1 MAEEDTYFYEWD
13 ELGKEWLTSEASFDS
28 DYPSKP
34 HDPGNPLAP
43 FIIEDIFGLEIDPSS
58 RNLGSYLPG
67 YDVRDRDAYQMIQLS
82 LTAEL
87 VNNKVIECYADEKGV
102 VKFFE
107 IGVNNSNIKSDVLYE
122 INSGEIRAKCDKVL
136 VTGYDPP
143 PKRYIDP
150 NGPYN
155 LFEFS
160 DKNPDDKTKD
170 EKSKEYPRYYIFGE
184 ILGPER
190 CNYFREGIIE
200 YGKLDFDMEL
210 AILNEESPDAYKMSK
225 VPNYI
230 YKIEVP
236 FYQAGSTDINFRNT
250 TLRYIELN
258 EFGTLQ
264 TRTWNSKD
272 QYMPSMCSPEDEIDP
287 EAGIDLPESDDKKFL
302 RVSAVYIWGYLI
314 ENIKSGEY
322 VDYVSSLADFEV
334 DLDTML
340 SEPFKLNEG
349 KDYLVRK
356 KDSGGYK
363 IIFSCNV
370 SENYKKFFG
379 GPPTKPIYFRIGW
392 NNIFEDKNATRL
404 AAPKKPFNNITGYLR
419 DGKTPADSSETY
431 NVTLFPLNEG
441 QSAYALPF
449 VGDHNTP
456 KVIVVYEWDNPSIQI
471 TDLRNVVEIEE
482 LRKVKIEFYPI
493 IIKDKL
499 APQVLADSGGTKV
512 LDPTEVIPDRNVT
525 TIENLAQSEYAR
537 ATQLENGDINVVMP
551 FADEEGCKTI
561 AKFIYGKQNEV
572 ANEVTYTCSPD
583 AEPVLGEV
591 IDGNVIN
598 SIDYSY
604 QDSSQYLISVKAGSI
619 WQGAN
624 SWNQSLYQMQTE
636 SVQEEGLVISI
647 EKDNITCNVDLKHF
661 GIMECVNVSRE
672 KIEKGDK
679 VQVTVQNNPVSL

>member
-1 MAEEDTYFYEWD
+1 MAEESTYFYEWD
-13 ELGKEWLTSEASFDS
+13 ELGKEWLTSEDSFDS

-34 HDPGNPLAP
+34 YDPGNPLAS
-43 FIIEDIFGLEIDPSS
+43 FIIEDIFGLEIDPNS

-67 YDVRDRDAYQMIQLS
+67 YDIRDRDAYQMVQLS

-87 VNNKVIECYADEKGV
+87 VNNKVVECYANEEGV

-107 IGVNNSNIKSDVLYE
+107 IGVNNSRIKSDVLYE
-122 INSGEIRAKCDKVL
+122 INSGELRAKCDKVL

-190 CNYFREGIIE
+190 CNYFREGVIE
-200 YGKLDFDMEL
+200 YGKLNFDMEL
-210 AILNEESPDAYKMSK
+210 AILNEESPDAYKISK

-258 EFGTLQ
+258 EFGKLQ
-264 TRTWNSKD
+264 TRTWSSKD

-287 EAGIDLPESDDKKFL
+287 EAGVDLPESDDKKFL
-302 RVSAVYIWGYLI
+302 RVSAVYIWGYLVK
-314 ENIKSGEY
+314 NIKSGERAN
-322 VDYVSSLADFEV
+322 YVSSLADFEV

-349 KDYLVRK
+349 QDYLVRK
-356 KDSGGYK
+356 KASGGYK

-370 SENYKKFFG
+370 SENYKELFG
-379 GPPTKPIYFRIGW
+379 GPPIKSIYFRIGW
-392 NNIFEDKNATRL
+392 NNIFENKNATRL
-404 AAPKKPFNNITGYLR
+404 SSPKKPFNDITGYLR
-419 DGKTPADSSETY
+419 DGKTPADSSKTY
-431 NVTLFPLNEG
+431 NATLFPLNEG

-471 TDLRNVVEIEE
+471 TDLRNVVEMEE
-482 LRKVKIEFYPI
+482 LKKVKIEFYPI

-499 APQVLADSGGTKV
+499 APQVLADSGGIKV
-512 LDPTEVIPDRNVT
+512 LDPTEVIPDRDVT

-561 AKFIYGKQNEV
+561 AKFIYGKQNEI

-619 WQGAN
+619 WQGMN
-624 SWNQSLYQMQTE
+624 SWNQSLYQMRTE
-636 SVQEEGLVISI
+636 SVQEEGLVISVG
-647 EKDNITCNVDLKHF
+647 KDNITCNVDLKHF